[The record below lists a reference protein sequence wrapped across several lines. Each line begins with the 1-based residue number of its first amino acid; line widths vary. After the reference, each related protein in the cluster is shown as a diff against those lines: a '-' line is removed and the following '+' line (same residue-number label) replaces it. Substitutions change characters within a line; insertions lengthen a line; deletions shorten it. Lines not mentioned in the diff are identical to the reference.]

1 MNRIKILFV
10 FGTRPEA
17 IKMAPLILKCKAES
31 QSFDVSVCVTGQ
43 HKEMLYQVLSFFE
56 INPDVDLGGMKN
68 NQTLFDVTTNVLCGL
83 EGVIDD
89 YNPDYLVVQGDTT
102 SAFAGALAGFYKKV
116 KVIHLEAGLR
126 SGDLYS
132 PWPEEGNRQLI
143 SKLAALHFT
152 PTYKATAALKA
163 EGVETGIY
171 QVGNTVIDA
180 LLLADEKIRKD
191 NQFAAQFPSIDFSKR
206 VILITG
212 HRRESF
218 GEPFR
223 QMCEAIKT
231 LASNYPDCYFLYPV
245 HLNPNVQKQVY
256 ETLTGVPN
264 VFLVPPVD
272 YPTMV
277 WLLRNSFLV
286 LTDSGGIQEE
296 APTFGK
302 PVLVMRDVTE
312 RTEGIEAGTAKLVG
326 TGRDNI
332 IKAVSLLLDDAN
344 AYAKMAKA
352 VNPYGDGT
360 TCEQIVKILGNQQI

>member
-1 MNRIKILFV
+1 MKKIVFV

-17 IKMAPLILKCKAES
+17 IKMAPLILKCKDYPEH
-31 QSFDVSVCVTGQ
+31 FNVHVCVTGQ
-43 HKEMLYQVLSFFE
+43 HKEMLYQVLSFFN
-56 INPDVDLGGMKN
+56 ITPDVDLGGMKT
-68 NQTLFDVTTNVLCGL
+68 NQTLFDVTTNVLSGL
-83 EGVIDD
+83 ERVLND

-102 SAFAGALAGFYKKV
+102 SAFAGALAGFYRKV
-116 KVIHLEAGLR
+116 KVLHLEAGLR
-126 SGDLYS
+126 SGDLHS

-143 SKLAALHFT
+143 SKVASLHFT
-152 PTYKATAALKA
+152 PTEKATAALKA
-163 EGVETGIY
+163 EGIQKGVY

-180 LLLADEKIRKD
+180 LILADKKIAHN
-191 NQFAAQFPSIDFSKR
+191 NQFAAKFPDIDFSRR

-231 LASNYPDCYFLYPV
+231 LACNYPDCYFLYPV

-277 WLLRNSFLV
+277 WLLRNAFLV

-296 APTFGK
+296 APSFGK

-312 RTEGIEAGTAKLVG
+312 RIEGIDAGTAKLVG
-326 TGRDNI
+326 TDRNNI
-332 IKAVSLLLDDAN
+332 IKTVSFLLDDN
-344 AYAKMAKA
+344 EAYAEMAKS

-360 TCEQIVKILGNQQI
+360 ACDQIVKILVNQK